1 MALLCMFVVRG
12 AGEGEWGGGEESE
25 RGNKKK
31 RDPRSKITKKNT
43 FRQLSVK
50 SPPMEDKTIASSDI
64 NFC

>member
-1 MALLCMFVVRG
+1 M
-12 AGEGEWGGGEESE
+12 GGGEESE